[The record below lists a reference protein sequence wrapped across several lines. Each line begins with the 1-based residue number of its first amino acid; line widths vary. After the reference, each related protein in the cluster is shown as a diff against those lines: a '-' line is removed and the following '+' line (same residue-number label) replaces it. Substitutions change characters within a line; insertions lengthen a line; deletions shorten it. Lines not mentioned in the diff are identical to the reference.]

1 MTILSQGH
9 SSDYTATQLHYHKWG
24 YTDVFVSIPWF
35 TTNYRESRDT
45 DKVLCKLLCNMQ
57 LLFNNIFVNSHTHTH
72 TQVHVWLYGVGYLLV
87 YGTLLAKMWRV
98 YQIFHNPNPNKSVS
112 CHGQFYNYIKFYS
125 YTALITSPCI
135 YSNVVHAKC
144 HGVCENISL
153 SDSKDVASCVCGV
166 CCDWCWSTTD
176 ISQNCRPG
184 ND

>member
-1 MTILSQGH
+1 MYLSVFLGLLPTTEKVVTRIKCCVSYFATCNFFLTIFLS
-9 SSDYTATQLHYHKWG
+9 T
-24 YTDVFVSIPWF
+24 
-35 TTNYRESRDT
+35 
-45 DKVLCKLLCNMQ
+45 
-57 LLFNNIFVNSHTHTH
+57 HTHTH

-112 CHGQFYNYIKFYS
+112 CHGQFYNYIEFYS

>member
-9 SSDYTATQLHYHKWG
+9 SSDYTATQLHHHKWG

-57 LLFNNIFVNSHTHTH
+57 LLFNNIFVNSHTH

-125 YTALITSPCI
+125 YSALTTSPCR
-135 YSNVVHAKC
+135 YFNVVHAKC